1 MKQLTVFTPSYN
13 RAYLLSRLYES
24 LLRQTNQQFIWLII
38 DDGSSDNTSELVM
51 SWIKEGH
58 LDIRYKFQEN
68 LGMHGAHNTA
78 YELIDTELN
87 VCIDSDDLMPENA
100 VEMILNFWNEN
111 KSENYA
117 GILGLDAFKNG
128 EIVSNRKFPENI
140 KSGKY
145 FELKNKYKLK
155 GDIKFVYRTDIIK
168 QFPPYPIF
176 SGEKFVPLNYKYLLV
191 DQSKEMLF
199 LNKVLCIVEYMEDGS
214 SKNIIKQYLKNPKGF
229 EHERKVRM
237 KYAYSWKE
245 RFRNAIHYVSCS
257 ILLKNSNFFNE
268 STNKSLTLLA
278 IPLGILLNVYIRN
291 TNRSSWI

>member
-13 RAYLLSRLYES
+13 RAYLLPRLYES
-24 LLRQTNQQFIWLII
+24 LLKQTNKTFIWLII

-100 VEMILNFWNEN
+100 VEMILNFWDEN
-111 KSENYA
+111 KSEDYA

-145 FELKNKYKLK
+145 FELKSKHKLK

-176 SGEKFVPLNYKYLLV
+176 TDEKFVPLGYKYMLI
-191 DQSKEMLF
+191 DQKYNMLF

-214 SKNIIKQYLKNPKGF
+214 TMNIFKQYVRNPKGF
-229 EHERKVRM
+229 SHERKMRI
-237 KYAYSWKE
+237 KYSYSFIEKVK
-245 RFRNAIHYVSCS
+245 NSIHYVSS
-257 ILLKNSNFFNE
+257 AIFSMNSNFIRE
-268 STNKSLTLLA
+268 STNKLLTIMV
-278 IPLGILLNVYIRN
+278 IPLGIILNIYIRLKI
-291 TNRSSWI
+291 RKS